1 MSKVILSR
9 LQNTSETNQCA
20 TEQYNRYSSSESIN
34 KIDPTKNVELWS
46 FYGFREWRIYKGNG
60 AICAPCMV
68 RENQAA
74 FNNSLH
80 AASLMG
86 GQIWK
91 VMQQSLSCS
100 TTMKA
105 RHKAMNCFG
114 SARDSQGRAHS
125 GFWHLSNL
133 KQIRILVRFCYA
145 DWVQEPIKAI

>member
-1 MSKVILSR
+1 MSKSFFKVDFKTLR
-9 LQNTSETNQCA
+9 KQANVRTN
-20 TEQYNRYSSSESIN
+20 NIIRYSSSESI
-34 KIDPTKNVELWS
+34 KMKSELWS
-46 FYGFREWRIYKGNG
+46 FYGFREWRIYKSNG
-60 AICAPCMV
+60 AICAPCIMV